1 VLLSDSSDGDSCE
14 SSEDDFEC
22 IRDMMVQSAI
32 EEVEQSRYR
41 FRTHKYRDSKKVFN
55 WSDAIQENSKRF
67 SADKFRTEFRMS
79 RHAFNAI
86 FPLIHQYKFFKKEGI
101 GRKQYAVQLQ
111 LSVILK
117 GIGSEGAEG
126 NSKKIA
132 NFFGIGGQKHN
143 KEGDQSDHLK
153 MM

>member
-1 VLLSDSSDGDSCE
+1 MLLSDSSDGDSCE
-14 SSEDDFEC
+14 SSDDDLEC
-22 IRDMMVQSAI
+22 IRDMMVQFAI
-32 EEVEQSRYR
+32 EEVEQSRYL
-41 FRTHKYRDSKKVFN
+41 FREHKYRDRTKVFN

-67 SADKFRTEFRMS
+67 SADEFRTEFRMS

-132 NFFGIGGQKHN
+132 KF
-143 KEGDQSDHLK
+143 LK
-153 MM
+153 